1 MTHNHLKSIV
11 KIASGFFGAALVI
24 SPHNS
29 AIAQSMNSAS
39 PISDPSAAMTQVT
52 SVSQLSDVQPTD
64 WAFQALQSLVER
76 YGCIAG
82 YPDGTYKGNRALT
95 RYEFAAGLN
104 ACLDRVNEL
113 IAAGTTGLATK
124 EDLATLSKLQEEFA
138 SELAL
143 LRGRVDALEAR
154 TTELEA
160 NQFSTTTKLVGEA
173 IFAVNDIFGD
183 AVGDFNNTVFND
195 RVRLELQTSFT
206 GQDLLITRLAA
217 GNVSPFFVEGNP
229 LSPAVGNF
237 GTAEGTL
244 AAAVGG
250 ETENDIVLDLLE
262 YFLPLNNSVQLY
274 LAAAGGRSTHYVF
287 SIANPAFY
295 DGDGGT
301 GAISVFGQANPIYR
315 IGGGAGAA
323 VNFAFDAKKRI
334 VLTAGYLATN
344 AALPAEKQGL
354 FDGDYAALGQLT
366 VTPSDNLQI
375 ALTYVNA
382 YHTPG
387 NSIFN
392 IGFTDRAFT
401 GTVPANA
408 IHTAFD
414 VPAISN
420 SFGGSAYLK
429 LSPRFIINAFGG
441 YTDLEFPDNDGN
453 GEIWYY
459 GLGLAF
465 PDLFKQ
471 GNLGGIIIGAE
482 PYLGSV
488 DIQGFGL
495 GDFDLRNDTS
505 LHIEAFYRYQI
516 TDNIAITPG
525 LVWVTAPDQ
534 NRDNSDYVIGT
545 FRTTFTF

>member
-1 MTHNHLKSIV
+1 MRHNNLKS
-11 KIASGFFGAALVI
+11 IASGFFGATLASLPLLDSVVAQA
-24 SPHNS
+24 NDS
-29 AIAQSMNSAS
+29 AISNPDSLATMAQL
-39 PISDPSAAMTQVT
+39 T

-64 WAFQALQSLVER
+64 WAFEALRSLVER
-76 YGCIAG
+76 YGCIVG
-82 YPDGTYKGNRALT
+82 YPDITYKGNRALT
-95 RYEFAAGLN
+95 RYEFAAGVN

-113 IAAGTTGLATK
+113 IAAGTTGLVTK
-124 EDLATLSKLQEEFA
+124 DDLATLQKLQEEFA

-173 IFAVNDIFGD
+173 IFAVNDAFGEE
-183 AVGDFNNTVFND
+183 VGDFNNTVFND
-195 RVRLELQTSFT
+195 RIRLELQTSFT
-206 GQDLLITRLAA
+206 GKDLLRTRLAA
-217 GNVSPFFVEGNP
+217 GNVSPFLVEGNP

-250 ETENDIVLDLLE
+250 ETGNDVVLDRLE
-262 YFLPLNNSVQLY
+262 YTVPLNNSIQLY

-287 SIANPAFY
+287 STANPAF
-295 DGDGGT
+295 DDSDGGR

-323 VNFAFDAKKRI
+323 VNVALDAKKRF
-334 VLTAGYLATN
+334 VFTAGYLATN

-354 FDGDYAALGQLT
+354 FNGDYAALGQLT

-392 IGFTDRAFT
+392 IGFTDKTFI

-408 IHTAFD
+408 VHTAFD
-414 VPAISN
+414 VPAITH
-420 SFGGSAYLK
+420 SFGGSAFIK

-441 YTDLEFPDNDGN
+441 YTDLEFPSDDGN

-459 GLGLAF
+459 GLGFAF
-465 PDLFKQ
+465 PDLFKK

-495 GDFDLRNDTS
+495 GNLALQNDTS

-545 FRTTFTF
+545 FRTTFSF